1 MFSSCSGA
9 VTSRNRLTGIASNPK
24 NRRRPCPPPQGT
36 VFRANGV
43 VRWLYT
49 RDELYIMRRRN
60 ERRAVNPSDRAKD
73 KNKTLVYT
81 HNVCSVKGEDRF
93 RLRAGQ
99 SERARAFK
107 SFRSSCRTALFL
119 PIVLLYC
126 SARSYITAYKKKP
139 LCISCFYLSSAHKQ
153 WTRRTQTGDFYFENK
168 YYRDNNCVIF
178 SCTADTLPC
187 TTRPYRK

>member
-1 MFSSCSGA
+1 MIRVFVLFRCRNEPESPYWNCVKSEKPSST
-9 VTSRNRLTGIASNPK
+9 VP
-24 NRRRPCPPPQGT
+24 PPPQGT

-126 SARSYITAYKKKP
+126 SARSYITA
-139 LCISCFYLSSAHKQ
+139 
-153 WTRRTQTGDFYFENK
+153 
-168 YYRDNNCVIF
+168 
-178 SCTADTLPC
+178 
-187 TTRPYRK
+187 